1 VLKALVNAA
10 KHNQS
15 ACDPGWRGAE
25 RSAWVPKCAL
35 FYRSSG

>member
-15 ACDPGWRGAE
+15 ACDPGWR
-25 RSAWVPKCAL
+25 RSWAQRL
-35 FYRSSG
+35 SSQMCTLL